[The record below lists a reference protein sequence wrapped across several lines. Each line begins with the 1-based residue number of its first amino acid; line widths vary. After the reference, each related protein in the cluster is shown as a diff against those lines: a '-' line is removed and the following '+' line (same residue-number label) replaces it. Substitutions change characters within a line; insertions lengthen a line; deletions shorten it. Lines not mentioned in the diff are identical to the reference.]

1 MQKLRELS
9 AQYHGRVRVMHC
21 SQESI
26 AEVLP
31 KTDLVL
37 NCVKWQKENPDFLIT
52 RQMLSLMEKGSV
64 IVDISN
70 DEPGAIETSHA
81 TTHDQPR
88 YIVDGIVHYCVSNI
102 PGAVAHSASVAYA
115 AQMLPMLLSLLNDGE
130 EESCIRDGCYRR
142 ALTAYRGLLTHE
154 ETSAVQGKPWLRPE
168 EALGI
173 SGYRLDPAPP
183 ATDTRSAYFYPWA
196 ENCGA

>member
-1 MQKLRELS
+1 M
-9 AQYHGRVRVMHC
+9 
-21 SQESI
+21 
-26 AEVLP
+26 
-31 KTDLVL
+31 
-37 NCVKWQKENPDFLIT
+37 
-52 RQMLSLMEKGSV
+52 